1 MSVGTSA
8 PPLFELEFY
17 RIRAY
22 QGSLL
27 NDYTFDNM
35 NRYRFI
41 KEGRD
46 WYIDLPQYIENGGSK
61 GDLQMV
67 DGADTILDIISG
79 GNIEVSLI
87 LDRNPFSGSDM
98 LTLTERCDPIV
109 GGGYYN
115 LKDFE
120 GKEFNKT
127 MWLCVV
133 TEYVFGDLPEQI
145 FIKRA

>member
-1 MSVGTSA
+1 
-8 PPLFELEFY
+8 
-17 RIRAY
+17 
-22 QGSLL
+22 
-27 NDYTFDNM
+27 M
-35 NRYRFI
+35 NTYRFL

-46 WYIDLPQYIENGGSK
+46 WFIDLPQYIENGGSK

-67 DGADTILDIISG
+67 EGADTMLDLISQG
-79 GNIEVSLI
+79 SNEVSLS
-87 LDRNPFSGSDM
+87 LDRTPFAGSDV
-98 LTLTERCDPIV
+98 LNLVERCDPFV

-115 LKDFE
+115 LPVFE

-127 MWLCVV
+127 MWLCAV